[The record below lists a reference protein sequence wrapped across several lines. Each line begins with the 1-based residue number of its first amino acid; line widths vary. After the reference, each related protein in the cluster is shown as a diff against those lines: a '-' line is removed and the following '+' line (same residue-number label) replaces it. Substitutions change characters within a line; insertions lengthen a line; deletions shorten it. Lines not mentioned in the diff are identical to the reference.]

1 MIFIQPQ
8 FKSNPRSLSKLCSE
22 TIFKTLLKPMTENQY
37 HKEYRE
43 YLEFALQKYLQEKE
57 GLSEYDARTQV
68 MQDFENVEK
77 RARLAGYF

>member
-1 MIFIQPQ
+1 
-8 FKSNPRSLSKLCSE
+8 
-22 TIFKTLLKPMTENQY
+22 MTENQY

-43 YLEFALQKYLQEKE
+43 YLEFALQKFLQEEE

-77 RARLAGYF
+77 RARLAGYL

>member
-1 MIFIQPQ
+1 
-8 FKSNPRSLSKLCSE
+8 
-22 TIFKTLLKPMTENQY
+22 MTENQY

-68 MQDFENVEK
+68 CLLYTSDAADE
-77 RARLAGYF
+77 

>member
-1 MIFIQPQ
+1 
-8 FKSNPRSLSKLCSE
+8 
-22 TIFKTLLKPMTENQY
+22 MTENQY

-43 YLEFALQKYLQEKE
+43 YLEFALQKYLQEKA

-77 RARLAGYF
+77 RARLAGYL

>member
-1 MIFIQPQ
+1 
-8 FKSNPRSLSKLCSE
+8 
-22 TIFKTLLKPMTENQY
+22 MTENQY

-77 RARLAGYF
+77 VSRWSSFGYSRT

>member
-1 MIFIQPQ
+1 
-8 FKSNPRSLSKLCSE
+8 
-22 TIFKTLLKPMTENQY
+22 MTENQY

-43 YLEFALQKYLQEKE
+43 YLDFALQKFLQEKE

-77 RARLAGYF
+77 RARLAGYL

>member
-1 MIFIQPQ
+1 
-8 FKSNPRSLSKLCSE
+8 
-22 TIFKTLLKPMTENQY
+22 MTENQY

-57 GLSEYDARTQV
+57 GFSEYDARTQV

-77 RARLAGYF
+77 KIEGCFLISDEEVSNYSDIYEVIS